1 MTLELTK
8 EEAKTLMM
16 YLKEEADS
24 IRKLASQEVGQDKI
38 DLINESKL
46 IIEISERIQSN
57 L

>member
-38 DLINESKL
+38 DLIKESKL
-46 IIEISERIQSN
+46 MIEISERIQSN

>member
-24 IRKLASQEVGQDKI
+24 IRKFASQEVGQDKI
-38 DLINESKL
+38 DLIKESKL
-46 IIEISERIQSN
+46 MIEISERIQSN